1 MRDESELYPDLTAE
15 AEKVVAEGFTP
26 DLLDKIITK
35 FTMCKLCMEKLY
47 KRYEALKNV
56 LPIMVRE
63 PRFKEDPNVINNKLN
78 NDFFGEINDFKI
90 GYFAGKPIAY
100 SYNHSQDSTD
110 DTGGDDAVD
119 VTSKALSDF
128 VALNNMPDVDEEI
141 TKFATVCGYA
151 GRLLYTDSDGSAR
164 VMVAPPYEAILLS
177 TINDITQPEAGV
189 RYYKRTSVDGQQ
201 YYMAECYNGSKMTT
215 YKGQV
220 GSWTVVEDE
229 TDVLYDM
236 CPLQGIPNNGE
247 LLGDAEKV
255 TELIDAYDRAF
266 SDQSNEVESFSNAYM
281 CFENVNIT
289 DEEMGKAQRTGTIRY
304 YTGTGNGNIH
314 FLTKD
319 AAGELS
325 NKHLD
330 RLENNIY
337 RFAKTPN
344 LNDESF
350 GTASGVALKFRLTA
364 LETKCGIFQNK
375 VQSAATYM
383 FRCLSNALAK
393 KSVVLDPLE
402 VDLKF
407 SRNFPLDLLSEAQ
420 SAQQMIAAGLPK
432 RVAYSL
438 AFPEI
443 DDVDEVMQEIE
454 AEKDDIPPL
463 DSADETTNVE
473 QVTDDGNTDNGQ
485 TAAATDTGTQNS
497 GTP

>member
-1 MRDESELYPDLTAE
+1 MRDESELYPDFTSEAE
-15 AEKVVAEGFTP
+15 AIAGSGFTP
-26 DLLDKIITK
+26 ELLDKIVSK
-35 FTMCKLCMEKLY
+35 FATCKGCMEKLY

-56 LPIMVRE
+56 LPIMTRE
-63 PRFKEDPNVINNKLN
+63 PRFKEDANAINNKLN

-100 SYNHSQDSTD
+100 SYNHSQDSED
-110 DTGGDDAVD
+110 DTGGNEAID
-119 VTSKALSDF
+119 VTSKSLSDF
-128 VALNNMPDVDEEI
+128 IALNNMPDIDQEI

-151 GRLLYTDSDGSAR
+151 GRLLYTDTDGSAR
-164 VMVAPPYEAILLS
+164 AMVVPPYEAILLS
-177 TINDITQPEAGV
+177 TIGDITQPEAAV
-189 RYYKRTSVDGQQ
+189 RYYKRTSLEGEE
-201 YYMAECYNGSKMTT
+201 YYIAECYQGNQITT

-220 GSWTVVEDE
+220 GSWEQINSE
-229 TDVLYDM
+229 TDVYDM

-281 CFENVNIT
+281 CFENVNLT
-289 DEEMGKAQRTGTIRY
+289 DEEMGKAQRTGSIRY

-319 AAGELS
+319 ASGELS

-330 RLENNIY
+330 RLEDNIY

-383 FRCLSNALAK
+383 FRCLSNAFSK
-393 KSVVLDPLE
+393 RGVTLDPLE

-420 SAQQMIAAGLPK
+420 AAVQAKAAGLPL
-432 RVAYSL
+432 RVALSL

-443 DDVDEVMQEIE
+443 DDIDEVMQEID
-454 AEKDDIPPL
+454 AEKDDIPSL

>member
-1 MRDESELYPDLTAE
+1 MRDESELYPDFTSEAE
-15 AEKVVAEGFTP
+15 ATLDSGFTP
-26 DLLDKIITK
+26 ELLDKIVSK
-35 FTMCKLCMEKLY
+35 FATCKGCMEKLY

-56 LPIMVRE
+56 LPIMTRE
-63 PRFKEDPNVINNKLN
+63 PRFKEDADAINNKLN

-100 SYNHSQDSTD
+100 SYNHSQDSAD
-110 DTGGDDAVD
+110 DTGGNEAID
-119 VTSKALSDF
+119 VTSKSLSDF
-128 VALNNMPDVDEEI
+128 IALNNMPDVDQEI

-151 GRLLYTDSDGSAR
+151 GRLLYTDTDGSAR
-164 VMVAPPYEAILLS
+164 TMVVPPYEAILLS
-177 TINDITQPEAGV
+177 TIGDITQPEAAV
-189 RYYKRTSVDGQQ
+189 RYYKRTSLDGEE
-201 YYMAECYNGSKMTT
+201 YYIAECYKDNQIIT

-220 GSWTVVEDE
+220 GSWEQINSE
-229 TDVLYDM
+229 TDVYDM

-255 TELIDAYDRAF
+255 TELIDAYDRSF

-281 CFENVNIT
+281 CFENMKLT
-289 DEEMGKAQRTGTIRY
+289 DEEMARAQRTGIIQY
-304 YTGTGNGNIH
+304 YTGTGNANIH

-319 AAGELS
+319 VSGELS

-330 RLENNIY
+330 RLEDNIY

-383 FRCLSNALAK
+383 FRCLSNAFSK
-393 KSVVLDPLE
+393 RGVTLDPLE

-420 SAQQMIAAGLPK
+420 AAVQAKAAGLPP
-432 RVAYSL
+432 RVALSL

-443 DDVDEVMQEIE
+443 DDIDEVMQEIE
-454 AEKDDIPPL
+454 AEKDNIPPL
-463 DSADETTNVE
+463 DGGTVDDG
-473 QVTDDGNTDNGQ
+473 QVTEDGNTDNGQ
-485 TAAATDTGTQNS
+485 TTTAPDTGTPDS